1 MNYEL
6 LNNKERKMKDKNNI
20 SFVPCIPHWDLNE
33 IIMSNLVRESIEDA
47 IAFCKHRDT
56 IVEKWE
62 LKRFLKGSG
71 GCLSINMHGNPG
83 TGKSISAEAI
93 AKAIDKKIIMV
104 KLSEMVDS
112 LQGQTEKNLSQL
124 FDAAEEDGHVILFD
138 EADSLL
144 SKRSSGTNNSDA
156 TNLIKSHLLNLLDRK
171 NAIVIFTTNFFKNY
185 DRAFIR
191 RILFNI
197 HFLDPDV
204 SELKK
209 IWEFHLTPKVPKD
222 ITYDELAEMSIGLTG
237 GDIKHITLK
246 ICTRLSA
253 GRINNLNKETAR
265 IIIEEYKKSIKQE
278 QHKEREIE
286 IVSKDKQLINSNN

>member
-6 LNNKERKMKDKNNI
+6 SNNKERKMKDKNNI

-71 GCLSINMHGNPG
+71 GCLGINMHGNPG

-124 FDAAEEDGHVILFD
+124 FD
-138 EADSLL
+138 
-144 SKRSSGTNNSDA
+144 
-156 TNLIKSHLLNLLDRK
+156 
-171 NAIVIFTTNFFKNY
+171 
-185 DRAFIR
+185 
-191 RILFNI
+191 
-197 HFLDPDV
+197 
-204 SELKK
+204 
-209 IWEFHLTPKVPKD
+209 
-222 ITYDELAEMSIGLTG
+222 
-237 GDIKHITLK
+237 
-246 ICTRLSA
+246 
-253 GRINNLNKETAR
+253 
-265 IIIEEYKKSIKQE
+265 
-278 QHKEREIE
+278 
-286 IVSKDKQLINSNN
+286 

>member
-6 LNNKERKMKDKNNI
+6 SNNKDRKSKDANNI
-20 SFVPCIPHWDLNE
+20 SFVPCAPHWELNE
-33 IIMSNLVRESIEDA
+33 IIMSNLVRETIEDA

-56 IVEKWE
+56 IVEEWE

-71 GCLSINMHGNPG
+71 GCLGINMHGNPG

-93 AKAIDKKIIMV
+93 AKAIGRKIIMV

-112 LQGQTEKNLSQL
+112 LQGQTEKNLSLL
-124 FDAAEEDGHVILFD
+124 FDVAEDEDHVILFD

-197 HFLDPDV
+197 HFPDPEL

-222 ITYDELAEMSIGLTG
+222 VTYEELAEMSIGLTG

-253 GRINNLNKETAR
+253 GRISKLDRDTSLM
-265 IIIEEYKKSIKQE
+265 IIEEYKDSIKQE
-278 QHKEREIE
+278 QLKSHEIE
-286 IVSKDKQLINSNN
+286 VIGKNKELS

>member
-6 LNNKERKMKDKNNI
+6 SNNKDRKSKDANNI
-20 SFVPCIPHWDLNE
+20 SFVPCVPHWELNE
-33 IIMSNLVRESIEDA
+33 IIMSNLVRETIEDA

-56 IVEKWE
+56 IVEEWE
-62 LKRFLKGSG
+62 LKRFLKGNG
-71 GCLSINMHGNPG
+71 GCLGINMHGNPG

-93 AKAIDKKIIMV
+93 AKAIGRKIIMV

-112 LQGQTEKNLSQL
+112 LQGQTEKNLSLL
-124 FDAAEEDGHVILFD
+124 FDVAEDEGHVILFD

-197 HFLDPDV
+197 HFPDPEL

-209 IWEFHLTPKVPKD
+209 IWEFHLTPKVPKEV
-222 ITYDELAEMSIGLTG
+222 TYEELAEMSIGLTG

-253 GRINNLNKETAR
+253 GRISKLDRDTSQM
-265 IIIEEYKKSIKQE
+265 IIEEYKDSIKQE
-278 QHKEREIE
+278 QLKSHEIE
-286 IVSKDKQLINSNN
+286 VIDKNKQLS